1 MKHKDE
7 LVQAVIDL
15 HYIARLVERNM
26 GVGTLSENIRECAER
41 LNSIVEDK
49 YDFQQD
55 KGTEGTGS

>member
-55 KGTEGTGS
+55 KGT